1 MKSRA
6 VYTNNE
12 RVIMRDHVGEQRREH
27 TLQRAQRWSRKLGT
41 GRRETLCVLVC
52 GVHVC

>member
-27 TLQRAQRWSRKLGT
+27 TLQRAQRWKLGQE
-41 GRRETLCVLVC
+41 GETLCVLVC